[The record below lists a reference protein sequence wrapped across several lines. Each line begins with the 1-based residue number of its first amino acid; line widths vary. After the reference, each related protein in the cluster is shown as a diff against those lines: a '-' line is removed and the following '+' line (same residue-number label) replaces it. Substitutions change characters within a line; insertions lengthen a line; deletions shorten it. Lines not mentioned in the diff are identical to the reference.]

1 VVAVE
6 RLLLIGIHA
15 VHWCIGVGQTVLT
28 RLRLEGNR
36 IDEAHIRDV
45 LADIE
50 EKRQPPAVSF
60 IPQHFVV
67 AQQGTHD
74 ASHEILVG
82 LNECLTVRFFALS

>member
-1 VVAVE
+1 VC
-6 RLLLIGIHA
+6 LSLIAIRAHMR
-15 VHWCIGVGQTVLT
+15 GQTVLT

-67 AQQGTHD
+67 AHKQQLQQGTH
-74 ASHEILVG
+74 APCHALGWREPHES
-82 LNECLTVRFFALS
+82 LTSLHCRE